1 MTRQAKIAAAAVLG
15 LMALTAFLLGR
26 SQSMQRI
33 GQPGV
38 RLVAGP
44 VYGEKGELVATNTV
58 DLPERVLN
66 FESKAMP
73 IARIVLDW
81 LPKDT
86 TYAQRSYQA
95 PDGFGLTANVVLMG
109 ADRTSIHK
117 PEYCLTGQGMHIEK
131 KELCQIPIAGP
142 HPFSLPVM
150 KMTSG
155 WESKD
160 ANGGRIRRRVLYV
173 YWFVA
178 DGEVT
183 ATHNERMW
191 WMARDLITQG
201 VLQRWAYVACLAVC
215 EPGQE
220 NAAYARMEQFIAA
233 AVPHFQLTGGS
244 TAAVARNH

>member
-1 MTRQAKIAAAAVLG
+1 MKRSAKIAFGLAFA
-15 LMALTAFLLGR
+15 LMALTAMLLGR
-26 SQSMQRI
+26 AQSMQRM

-38 RLVAGP
+38 KVVAGQ
-44 VYGEKGELVATNTV
+44 VYGDKGELIATNTV
-58 DLPERVLN
+58 ALPERVLN
-66 FESKAMP
+66 FESKPVP

-86 TYAQRSYQA
+86 TYAQRAYQA

-117 PEYCLTGQGMHIEK
+117 PEYCLTGQGIPIEK
-131 KELCQIPIAGP
+131 QELRQVSIAGP

-150 KMTSG
+150 KMTAR
-155 WESKD
+155 WEGKD
-160 ANGGRIRRRVLYV
+160 ASGARVSRRVLYV

-178 DGEVT
+178 DGQVT
-183 ATHNERMW
+183 AVHNERMW

-201 VLQRWAYVACLAVC
+201 ILQRWAYVACLVVC

-220 NAAYARMEQFIAA
+220 DAAYARMEEFISA
-233 AVPHFQLTGGS
+233 AVPHFQLAGG
-244 TAAVARNH
+244 AAGAMARHP